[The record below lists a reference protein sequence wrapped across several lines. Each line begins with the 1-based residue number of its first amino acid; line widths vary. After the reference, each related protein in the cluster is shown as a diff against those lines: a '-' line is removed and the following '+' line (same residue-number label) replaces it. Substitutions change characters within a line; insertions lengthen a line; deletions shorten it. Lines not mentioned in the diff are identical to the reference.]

1 MKRTMKKK
9 LSLNR
14 ETLRTMAG
22 DPLAAVVG
30 GVPQTA
36 IGTCQ
41 SCYQLCTGNCTGN
54 CSDNCTITCPSTPDT
69 GC

>member
-9 LSLNR
+9 LSLHR

-36 IGTCQ
+36 IGFC
-41 SCYQLCTGNCTGN
+41 SVNCTFAANGS
-54 CSDNCTITCPSTPDT
+54 CNCTFTCFSTPDA